1 MFKKLAIAAF
11 AAVFPFTVTA
21 ACLSPDAHVN
31 NDHFAYWVDSQGATW
46 VDSQGVCWRTIND
59 DSYHNTLEEAL
70 ACGDAEEYSHVVVT
84 RILVHFD
91 FDKSLLKSVDT
102 AAVLDAIDVIQ
113 RQYGRDGSIRDV
125 EVSVVGHTD
134 HIGSDAYNLAL
145 GLRRAG
151 ALAEFLR
158 SHGVEVASVD
168 TMGEAD
174 PVASNATAEGRAL
187 NRRAEGTI
195 EVLVRGI
202 RRK

>member
-1 MFKKLAIAAF
+1 MFKKIAIAAL

-21 ACLSPDAHVN
+21 ACLGDFGHT
-31 NDHFAYWVDSQGATW
+31 NDDHYAYWKDSQGATW

-70 ACGDAEEYSHVVVT
+70 ACGDAEEVSQVVVT

-102 AAVLDAIDVIQ
+102 AAVLDAIAVIQ
-113 RQYGRDGSIRDV
+113 NQYGRHGVIRDV
-125 EVSVVGHTD
+125 EVSVIGHTD
-134 HIGSDAYNLAL
+134 HIGSDGYNLRL
-145 GLRRAG
+145 GMRRAA
-151 ALAEFLR
+151 ALAAFLR
-158 SHGVEVASVD
+158 ERGVPVYSIASG
-168 TMGEAD
+168 GEHE
-174 PVASNATAEGRAL
+174 PVASNDTAEGRAE

-195 EVLVRGI
+195 EILVRGI